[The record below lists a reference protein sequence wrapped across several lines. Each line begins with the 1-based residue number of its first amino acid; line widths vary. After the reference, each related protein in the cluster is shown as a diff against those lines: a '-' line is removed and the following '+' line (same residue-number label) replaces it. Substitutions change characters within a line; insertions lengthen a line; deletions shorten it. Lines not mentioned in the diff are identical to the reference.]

1 MELREVRMQKNLT
14 QDEAAKILGVTR
26 RTYINYESGKI
37 NENSLKY
44 KFIVDTLKKT
54 NQIDEE
60 HGILTVE
67 QIKTICN
74 DIFKDYQIE
83 YCYLFGSYAKNKAT
97 EKSDIDL
104 LVEMP
109 IDGMKFFELLELLR
123 EKLGKKIDLLD
134 VSQLNNNM
142 ILVKEIL
149 KDGIK
154 IYG

>member
-1 MELREVRMQKNLT
+1 MNLKEIRLQKSLT
-14 QDEAAKILGVTR
+14 QEETAKILGVTR

-37 NENSLKY
+37 NEDSLKY
-44 KFIVDTLKKT
+44 KFIVDTLKKA

-104 LVEMP
+104 LIKIP
-109 IDGMKFFELLELLR
+109 IDGMKYFELLELLR
-123 EKLGKKIDLLD
+123 EKLSKRIDLLT
-134 VSQLNNNM
+134 STQLNNNDSL
-142 ILVKEIL
+142 IDEIL
-149 KDGIK
+149 KYGIR
-154 IYG
+154 IY

>member
-1 MELREVRMQKNLT
+1 MKLREVRMQKNLT
-14 QDEAAKILGVTR
+14 QEETAKILGVTR

-37 NENSLKY
+37 NEDSLKY
-44 KFIVDTLKKT
+44 KFIVDTLKKA

-104 LVEMP
+104 LIKIP
-109 IDGMKFFELLELLR
+109 IDGMKYFELLELLR
-123 EKLGKKIDLLD
+123 EKLSKRIDLLT
-134 VSQLNNNM
+134 STQLNNNDSL
-142 ILVKEIL
+142 IDEIL
-149 KDGIK
+149 KYGIR
-154 IYG
+154 IY

>member
-1 MELREVRMQKNLT
+1 MNLKEIRLQKSLT
-14 QDEAAKILGVTR
+14 QEETAKILGVTR

-37 NENSLKY
+37 NEDSLKY
-44 KFIVDTLKKT
+44 KFIVDTLKKA

-104 LVEMP
+104 LIKMP
-109 IDGMKFFELLELLR
+109 INGMKFFELLELLR
-123 EKLGKKIDLLD
+123 EKLGKKIDLLT
-134 VSQLNNNM
+134 STQLNNNDSL
-142 ILVKEIL
+142 IDEIL
-149 KDGIK
+149 KYGIR
-154 IYG
+154 IY

>member
-1 MELREVRMQKNLT
+1 MNLKEIRLQKKLT

-26 RTYINYESGKI
+26 RTYINYENGKI
-37 NENSLKY
+37 NEDSLKY

-54 NQIDEE
+54 KQIDEE

-104 LVEMP
+104 LIKMP
-109 IDGMKFFELLELLR
+109 IDGMKYFELLELLR
-123 EKLGKKIDLLD
+123 EKLGKRIDLLT
-134 VSQLNNNM
+134 STQLNNNYSL
-142 ILVKEIL
+142 IDEIL
-149 KDGIK
+149 KYGIK
-154 IYG
+154 IY

>member
-1 MELREVRMQKNLT
+1 MNLKEIRLQNNLT
-14 QDEAAKILGVTR
+14 QDEAAKILGVTS

-37 NENSLKY
+37 NEDSLKY

-104 LVEMP
+104 LIKIP
-109 IDGMKFFELLELLR
+109 IDGMKYFELLELLR
-123 EKLGKKIDLLD
+123 EKLIKRIDLLT
-134 VSQLNNNM
+134 STQLNNNDSL
-142 ILVKEIL
+142 IDEIL
-149 KDGIK
+149 KYGIR
-154 IYG
+154 IY

>member
-1 MELREVRMQKNLT
+1 MNLKEIRLQNNLT

-37 NENSLKY
+37 NEDSLKY
-44 KFIVDTLKKT
+44 KFIVDTLKKA

-60 HGILTVE
+60 HRILTIE

-104 LVEMP
+104 LIKIP
-109 IDGMKFFELLELLR
+109 IDGMKYFELLELLR
-123 EKLGKKIDLLD
+123 EKLSKRIDLLT
-134 VSQLNNNM
+134 STQLINNGSL
-142 ILVKEIL
+142 IDEIL
-149 KDGIK
+149 KYGIR
-154 IYG
+154 IY

>member
-1 MELREVRMQKNLT
+1 MNLKEIRLQKKLT

-26 RTYINYESGKI
+26 RTYINYENGKI
-37 NENSLKY
+37 NEDSLKY

-54 NQIDEE
+54 KQIDEE

-83 YCYLFGSYAKNKAT
+83 YCNLFGSYAKNKAT

-104 LVEMP
+104 LIKMP
-109 IDGMKFFELLELLR
+109 IDGMKYFELLELLR
-123 EKLGKKIDLLD
+123 EKLGKRIDLLT
-134 VSQLNNNM
+134 STQLNNNYSL
-142 ILVKEIL
+142 IDEIL
-149 KDGIK
+149 KYGIK
-154 IYG
+154 IY

>member
-1 MELREVRMQKNLT
+1 MNLKEIRLQKNLT
-14 QDEAAKILGVTR
+14 QEEAAKILGVTR
-26 RTYINYESGKI
+26 RTYINYETGKI
-37 NENSLKY
+37 DEDSLKY

-60 HGILTVE
+60 HGILTIE

-97 EKSDIDL
+97 EKSDIDFL
-104 LVEMP
+104 IKMP

-123 EKLGKKIDLLD
+123 EKLGKRIDLLT
-134 VSQLNNNM
+134 STQLNNNYSL
-142 ILVKEIL
+142 IDEIL
-149 KDGIK
+149 KYGIK
-154 IYG
+154 IY

>member
-1 MELREVRMQKNLT
+1 MNLKEIRLQNNLT

-37 NENSLKY
+37 NEDSLKY
-44 KFIVDTLKKT
+44 KFIVDTLKKA

-60 HGILTVE
+60 NGILTVE

-104 LVEMP
+104 LIKIP
-109 IDGMKFFELLELLR
+109 IDGMKYFELLELLR
-123 EKLGKKIDLLD
+123 EKLSKRIDLLT
-134 VSQLNNNM
+134 STQLNNNDSL
-142 ILVKEIL
+142 IDEIL
-149 KDGIK
+149 KYSIR
-154 IYG
+154 IY

>member
-1 MELREVRMQKNLT
+1 MNLKEIRLQNNLT

-37 NENSLKY
+37 NEDSLKY
-44 KFIVDTLKKT
+44 KFIVDTLKKA

-60 HGILTVE
+60 HRILTIE

-104 LVEMP
+104 LIKIP
-109 IDGMKFFELLELLR
+109 IDGMKYFELLELLR
-123 EKLGKKIDLLD
+123 EKLSKRIDLLT
-134 VSQLNNNM
+134 STQLNNNGSL
-142 ILVKEIL
+142 IDEIL
-149 KDGIK
+149 KYGIR
-154 IYG
+154 IY